1 MTEKTK
7 RKLVILTSRFP
18 FPLEK
23 GDKLRIYHQ
32 IKELSVSYEVHL
44 LSISDSKVPDSSKT
58 ELAKY
63 CTSIHVYNISFL
75 SRIIGM
81 LRSLILSLPFQ
92 VGYFFNPIHK
102 KSILNTIEELQPDAI
117 YCQLIRVSEYVKDY
131 HDCPKILD
139 YMDAFSKG
147 MERRRIHGKWYSNYF
162 FKMESDRLRRYE
174 QRIFDYFEK
183 KLIISEQDKQFIAHP
198 KRAEILAV
206 PNGIDERFF
215 EPIATSPEFTL
226 VFVGNLSY
234 APNIEAVQF
243 LYDAVLPLLPE
254 CTLLVSGAQ
263 PSRTLLHLSEE
274 NPQITLLGWVND
286 IRESYKSGS
295 IFIAPM
301 MIGTGMQN
309 KLLEAMA
316 LGIPCVTTSLAN
328 NAIGAKHGE
337 TIIVAETAAQF
348 KEAIE
353 LLLKDHELY
362 NRIASTA
369 KTFVRE
375 NFKWTQSTAKISGIL
390 NELIREDNQ
399 C

>member
-18 FPLEK
+18 YPLEK

-32 IKELSVSYEVHL
+32 IKELSTNYEIHL
-44 LSISDSKVPDSSKT
+44 LSISDNQVSNASKT

-63 CTSIHVYNISFL
+63 CASIHVYNISIL
-75 SRIIGM
+75 SRIFGM
-81 LRSLILSLPFQ
+81 FRSLILSLPFQ
-92 VGYFFNPIHK
+92 VGYFYNPKHK
-102 KSILNTIEELQPDAI
+102 KSILNTIKELQPDAI
-117 YCQLIRVSEYVKDY
+117 ICQLIRVTEYVKDY
-131 HDCPKILD
+131 HECPKILD

-147 MERRRIHGKWYSNYF
+147 MERRRIHGKWYSNFF
-162 FKMESDRLRRYE
+162 FKMESNRLRGYE

-183 KLIISEQDKQFIAHP
+183 KLIISDQDKQYIAHP
-198 KRAEILAV
+198 NRSEIIAV
-206 PNGIDERFF
+206 PNGIDDRFF
-215 EPIATSPEFTL
+215 EPLPITPSFTL

-243 LYDAVLPLLPE
+243 LKDAILPLLPN

-263 PSRTLLHLSEE
+263 PSKSLLSISQY
-274 NPQITLLGWVND
+274 NPKITLNGWVND

-316 LGIPCVTTSLAN
+316 LGIPCITTSLAN
-328 NAIGAKHGE
+328 NPIGAKNGE
-337 TIIVAETAAQF
+337 TIIVAETAIQF

-353 LLLKDHELY
+353 SLQKDQELY
-362 NRIASTA
+362 NRIAISA
-369 KTFVRE
+369 KDYVRE
-375 NFKWTQSTAKISGIL
+375 HFNWTQSTAKITAL
-390 NELIREDNQ
+390 LDELIQ
-399 C
+399 